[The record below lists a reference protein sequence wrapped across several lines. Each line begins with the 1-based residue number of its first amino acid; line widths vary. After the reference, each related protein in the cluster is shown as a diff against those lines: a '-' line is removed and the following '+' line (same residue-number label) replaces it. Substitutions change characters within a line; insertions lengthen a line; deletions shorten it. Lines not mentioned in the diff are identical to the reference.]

1 MSETTQQERN
11 TGRMPTPTVRLPFDR
26 TEYDVR
32 IAKTRRAM
40 QAAGIDLLIVT
51 DPTNMAWLTGY
62 DGWSFYVH
70 QCVLLA
76 LDGEPVWF
84 GRGQDANGALR
95 TVFMQHEYIVGY
107 PDHYVQSTE
116 RHPMDYLARE
126 VIEARGWHACRIGVE
141 MDNYYFSAAA
151 YASLTRN
158 LPAAKWRDAT
168 ALVNWQRA
176 VKSPREIEYMRVAA
190 RIVEKMH
197 ARIVERIEPG
207 MRKSDLVADI
217 YATGITGVEGHGGD
231 YPAIVPLLP
240 TGSDAAAPHLTWD
253 DTPFERNAGT
263 FFEIA
268 GCFRR
273 YHCPQSRT
281 VYLGKPPRH
290 FIDAERAIVEGI
302 EAGLAAAKPG
312 NTCEDIAHAFF
323 AVLRKSGIEKNS
335 RCGYPIGASY
345 PPDWGERTMSLR
357 PGDRT
362 VLEPGMTFHFMP
374 GLWLDDWG
382 LEITES
388 ILITDTGVETFCNT
402 PRKLFV
408 KE

>member
-1 MSETTQQERN
+1 MSEIKQQRE
-11 TGRMPTPTVRLPFDR
+11 GEAPVVRLPFER
-26 TEYDVR
+26 SEYDAR

-40 QAAGIDLLIVT
+40 EKAGVDLLIVT
-51 DPTNMAWLTGY
+51 DPTNMGWLTGY

-76 LDGEPVWF
+76 MDGEPVWF
-84 GRGQDANGALR
+84 GRGQDANGAKR
-95 TVFMQHEYIVGY
+95 TVFMGHDNIIGY
-107 PDHYVQSTE
+107 PDHYVQSTA
-116 RHPMDYLARE
+116 RHPMDYLSAE
-126 VIEARGWHACRIGVE
+126 VITARGWDRRRIGVE
-141 MDNYYFSAAA
+141 MDNYYFSAKA
-151 YASLTRN
+151 YASLTQH
-158 LPAAKWRDAT
+158 LPNATFVDAT

-176 VKSPREIEYMRVAA
+176 IKSPREIEYMRVAA

-197 ARIVERIEPG
+197 ARILDKVEPG
-207 MRKSDLVADI
+207 MKKSDLVAHI
-217 YATGITGVEGHGGD
+217 YEAGITGIEGYGGD

-253 DTPFERNAGT
+253 DSKFTANAGT

-268 GCFRR
+268 GCFKR

-281 VYLGKPPRH
+281 VYLGKPPQH
-290 FIDAERAIVEGI
+290 FIDAEKAVVEGI

-312 NTCEDIAHAFF
+312 NKTEDIANAFF
-323 AVLRKSGIEKNS
+323 AVLRKSGIEKDS

-357 PGDRT
+357 PGDKT

-388 ILITDTGVETFCNT
+388 ILITDKGVETFCNT

>member
-1 MSETTQQERN
+1 MSEIMQQKKADER
-11 TGRMPTPTVRLPFDR
+11 GAPVVRLPFER
-26 TEYDVR
+26 SEYDAR

-40 QAAGIDLLIVT
+40 QKAGIDLMIVT

-76 LDGEPVWF
+76 MEGEPVWY
-84 GRGQDANGALR
+84 GRGQDANGAKR
-95 TVFMQHEYIVGY
+95 TVFMSHDNIVGY
-107 PDHYVQSTE
+107 PDHYVQSSV
-116 RHPMDYLARE
+116 RHPMDYLSSE
-126 VIEARGWHACRIGVE
+126 VIAARGWDKKRIGVE
-141 MDNYYFSAAA
+141 MDNYYFSAKA
-151 YASLTRN
+151 YASLTQH
-158 LPAAKWRDAT
+158 LPDAKFVDAT

-176 VKSPREIEYMRVAA
+176 VKSAREIEYMRVAA

-197 ARIVERIEPG
+197 ARILDKVEPG
-207 MRKSDLVADI
+207 MKKSDLVAQI
-217 YATGITGVEGHGGD
+217 YEAGITGADGYGGD

-240 TGSDAAAPHLTWD
+240 TGADAAAPHLTWD
-253 DTPFERNAGT
+253 DSVFTANAGT

-273 YHCPQSRT
+273 YHCPLSRT
-281 VYLGKPPRH
+281 VYLGKPPQH
-290 FIDAERAIVEGI
+290 FIEGEKAVVEGI
-302 EAGLAAAKPG
+302 EAGLAMAKPG
-312 NTCEDIAHAFF
+312 NKTEDIANAFF
-323 AVLRKSGIEKNS
+323 AVLRKFGIEKDS

-357 PGDRT
+357 PGDKT

>member
-1 MSETTQQERN
+1 
-11 TGRMPTPTVRLPFDR
+11 
-26 TEYDVR
+26 
-32 IAKTRRAM
+32 
-40 QAAGIDLLIVT
+40 
-51 DPTNMAWLTGY
+51 
-62 DGWSFYVH
+62 
-70 QCVLLA
+70 
-76 LDGEPVWF
+76 
-84 GRGQDANGALR
+84 
-95 TVFMQHEYIVGY
+95 
-107 PDHYVQSTE
+107 
-116 RHPMDYLARE
+116 
-126 VIEARGWHACRIGVE
+126 
-141 MDNYYFSAAA
+141 
-151 YASLTRN
+151 
-158 LPAAKWRDAT
+158 
-168 ALVNWQRA
+168 VNWQRA

-197 ARIVERIEPG
+197 ARILDKVEPG
-207 MRKSDLVADI
+207 MKKSDLVAQI
-217 YATGITGVEGHGGD
+217 YEAGITGADGYGGD

-253 DTPFERNAGT
+253 DSAFTANAGT

-268 GCFRR
+268 GCFKR
-273 YHCPQSRT
+273 YHCPLSRT
-281 VYLGKPPRH
+281 VYLGKPPQH
-290 FIDAERAIVEGI
+290 FIEGEKAVVEGI
-302 EAGLAAAKPG
+302 EAGLAMAKPG
-312 NTCEDIAHAFF
+312 NKTEDIANAFF
-323 AVLRKSGIEKNS
+323 AVLRKFGIEKDS

-357 PGDRT
+357 PGDKT

>member
-1 MSETTQQERN
+1 MSEITQQKKLDER
-11 TGRMPTPTVRLPFDR
+11 GAPVVRLPFER
-26 TEYDVR
+26 SEYDAR

-40 QAAGIDLLIVT
+40 EKAGIDLMIVT

-76 LDGEPVWF
+76 MHGDPVWY
-84 GRGQDANGALR
+84 GRGQDANGAKR
-95 TVFMQHEYIVGY
+95 TVFMSHDDIVGY
-107 PDHYVQSTE
+107 PDHYVQSQV
-116 RHPMDYLARE
+116 RHPMDYLSSE
-126 VIEARGWHACRIGVE
+126 VIAARGWDTLRIGVE
-141 MDNYYFSAAA
+141 MDNYYFSAKA
-151 YASLTRN
+151 YASLTQH
-158 LPAAKWRDAT
+158 LPNAKFVDAT

-176 VKSPREIEYMRVAA
+176 VKSKREIEYMRVAA

-197 ARIVERIEPG
+197 ARILDTVEPG
-207 MRKSDLVADI
+207 MKKSDLVAQI
-217 YATGITGVEGHGGD
+217 YEAGITGVEGYGGD

-253 DTPFERNAGT
+253 DSTFTANAGT

-268 GCFRR
+268 GCFKR
-273 YHCPQSRT
+273 YHCPLSRT
-281 VYLGKPPRH
+281 VYLGRPPQH
-290 FIDAERAIVEGI
+290 FIEGEKAVVEGI
-302 EAGLAAAKPG
+302 EAGLAMAKPG
-312 NTCEDIAHAFF
+312 NKTEDIANAFF
-323 AVLRKSGIEKNS
+323 AVLRKFGIEKDS

-357 PGDRT
+357 PGDQT